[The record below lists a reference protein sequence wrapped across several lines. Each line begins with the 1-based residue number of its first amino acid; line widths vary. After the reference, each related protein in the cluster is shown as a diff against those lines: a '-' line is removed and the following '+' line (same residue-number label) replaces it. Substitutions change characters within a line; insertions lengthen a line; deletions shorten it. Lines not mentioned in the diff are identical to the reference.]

1 MSSSY
6 DSKMSDALCALVEAK
21 DALQALVDTTGIKKS
36 NVVAALRGRR
46 PIPRHALPL
55 FQNVLGLGPDGKL
68 DVSRLHV
75 LVMQNI
81 TPEVFSWVGGEDPD
95 YPPRIISVERE
106 LTLSL
111 RLRNMFEMLGI
122 GMLDGWESE
131 PVHIGRKFNGKAVES
146 TFFVGTDERGCT
158 LIMEIA
164 PRAFMHSF
172 PGEIPFRWENLDAPP
187 FVMKPE
193 VVRNLNATTP
203 ETLYKTL
210 GLPRQFRTW
219 EAFLT
224 EAKSRA
230 FTPQGLAEMLGWK

>member
-6 DSKMSDALCALVEAK
+6 DSKMSDALCALVETK
-21 DALQALVDTTGIKKS
+21 DALQALVDMTGIKKS

-55 FQNVLGLGPDGKL
+55 FQNVLGIGPDGKL

-75 LVMQNI
+75 LVIQNI
-81 TPEVFSWVGGEDPD
+81 SPEVFSWIGGDDPD
-95 YPPRIISVERE
+95 YPPRIISVDRE
-106 LTLSL
+106 LALSL
-111 RLRNMFEMLGI
+111 RLRNMFEMLSI
-122 GMLDGWESE
+122 GMLSGWESK
-131 PVHIGRKFNGKAVES
+131 PVHIGRKSNGKAVES

-172 PGEIPFRWENLDAPP
+172 PGEIPFRWENLDAAP

-193 VVRNLNATTP
+193 IALNLNAMTP
-203 ETLYKTL
+203 YTLYEGL
-210 GLPRQFRTW
+210 GLPHQLRTW
-219 EAFLT
+219 EAFAA
-224 EAKSRA
+224 EAKARA
-230 FTPQGLAEMLGWK
+230 FTPQRLAEMLGWK